1 MESASNWSL
10 PTDARGVWLCG
21 ASAITTMVV
30 ISLMVPS
37 HCWCAAKRSKSAGRG
52 GVQRPVD
59 GLPRR
64 SAAAFADEIDPAA
77 VSDAVGDLPSGQ
89 IVVLPDG
96 TTLGDPVPERTLV
109 AEVAATGSSAA
120 EFVEGGW
127 ELVLRSWYAGE
138 PSSFSTFVPD
148 EVLTEGVARA
158 WLLLGALGLL
168 IVLAAVVVS
177 DRMAKR
183 LVKPLEELS
192 ETATRLGAGD
202 LSARVEVSPP
212 REIEELGARSTGW
225 RIDSIS
231 CWPRSESR
239 SWTCLTA
246 SDPTHRPAAAG
257 RSDLDPSGEVGPRR
271 SGRSDRAGC
280 RPAHR
285 RGSEGPTPG
294 AREM

>member
-1 MESASNWSL
+1 MRRRLALWSL
-10 PTDARGVWLCG
+10 
-21 ASAITTMVV
+21 SITTMVV
-30 ISLMVPS
+30 ISLMVPL
-37 HCWCAAKRSKSAGRG
+37 ALL
-52 GVQRPVD
+52 V
-59 GLPRR
+59 RR
-64 SAAAFADEIDPAA
+64 QAIERAQVEAEFNAQSTASLVALAAAFADEIDPAA

-96 TTLGDPVPERTLV
+96 TTLGEPVPERTLV
-109 AEVAATGSSAA
+109 AEVAASGSSAA

-127 ELVLRSWYAGE
+127 ELGLPVVVRGGTIVV
-138 PSSFSTFVPD
+138 STFVPD

-212 REIEELGARSTGW
+212 HEIEELGRSFNW
-225 RIDSIS
+225 LADRLDQLLAEE
-231 CWPRSESR
+231 RESVADLSHR
-239 SWTCLTA
+239 LRTPLTA
-246 SDPTHRPAAAG
+246 LRLQAEAVSGPC
-257 RSDLDPSGEVGPRR
+257 GEVGPRR

-280 RPAHR
+280 RPAHPR
-285 RGSEGPTPG
+285 SSEGPISG